1 MECREIK
8 KFLDQYIDNYLGSE
22 QSAAVKKHLVSCRD
36 CSAEINLL
44 KKYRKEMASL
54 KVVKAPA
61 DFLQELN
68 LRIDKQSGFK
78 KMIRTMFFPLK
89 IKLPIEALGVI
100 AASVLVVVLL
110 NPIEQ
115 LKENIHIEDKYAYK
129 EKAAMK
135 DSKVKIADLA
145 RSANKQ
151 DKAVLS
157 LPAEVSD
164 DRLIAKAERKM
175 ISAGGETVMT
185 REIVLAL
192 YQAKPAA
199 ATAAGALKSIAPP
212 AMAPQSEE
220 SVAFNAAD
228 MKKDMASGARSEADK
243 IASAIPEKKTEAE
256 KEAQSAEID
265 TVQKAKL
272 LNSQDESVNRQ
283 VTIRQPLDDIKSIV
297 QSLNGRFVNEVS
309 GKDGRT
315 QYIIVDMPSKA
326 QKEFLQKLSGL
337 GDLFSKER
345 KPVDESNSQIVRFKI
360 NIK

>member
-1 MECREIK
+1 MDCSEIK
-8 KFLDQYIDNYLGSE
+8 KFLDQYIDNYLSSE
-22 QSAAVKKHLVSCRD
+22 QSAAVKRHLVSCRD
-36 CSAEINLL
+36 CSAELALL

-54 KVVKAPA
+54 KEVKAPA
-61 DFLQELN
+61 DFLQQLN
-68 LRIDKQSGFK
+68 LRIDKQSVLK
-78 KMIRTMFFPLK
+78 KFTRTIFFPLK
-89 IKLPIEALGVI
+89 LKLPIEALGVI
-100 AASVLVVVLL
+100 AVSVLVVILL
-110 NPIEQ
+110 NPLDQ
-115 LKENIHIEDKYAYK
+115 LKENPQIPVEVAHK
-129 EKAAMK
+129 EKAVK
-135 DSKVKIADLA
+135 SDSKVKISDLA

-151 DKAVLS
+151 DKAELS

-175 ISAGGETVMT
+175 ISAGGDAVMT

-228 MKKDMASGARSEADK
+228 IKKDMASGARSEADK

-256 KEAQSAEID
+256 KEAQSAEMD

-297 QSLNGRFVNEVS
+297 QSLNGRFVNEFS
-309 GKDGRT
+309 GKDGRI

-326 QKEFLQKLSGL
+326 QKEFLQKLSGM
-337 GDLFSKER
+337 GDLFLKER
-345 KPVDESNSQIVRFKI
+345 KPVDEGKSRIVRFKI